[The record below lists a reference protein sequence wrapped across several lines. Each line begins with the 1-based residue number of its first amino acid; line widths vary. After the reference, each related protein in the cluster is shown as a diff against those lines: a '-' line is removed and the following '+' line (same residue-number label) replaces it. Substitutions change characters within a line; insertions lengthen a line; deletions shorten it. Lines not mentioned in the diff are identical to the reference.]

1 MKCPHC
7 EIDKTKDILF
17 IMIGYRGKDSKS
29 VDFGKIVV
37 LEDYETE
44 DGSTMEGKNE
54 NIIGA
59 ILDTW
64 AAAISSKMSGKSQ
77 DRFIKSMKDKNI
89 L

>member
-29 VDFGKIVV
+29 VDFGK
-37 LEDYETE
+37 
-44 DGSTMEGKNE
+44 
-54 NIIGA
+54 
-59 ILDTW
+59 W
-64 AAAISSKMSGKSQ
+64 AATISSKMSGKSQ